1 MRMEGQGC
9 PFGPVNRYGFAEE
22 EDAWCVLTMRLFFL
36 GQFHL
41 YNRKRS
47 KNMQEVSIKSLLEA
61 GVHFGHQTRRWNP
74 KMAPYIFG
82 SKDKIHIINLDKTA
96 AMMKE
101 SLAVAGNVA
110 AEGGRILFVGTKRQA
125 SERVAEAAQK
135 CGQYYVNHRW
145 LGGMLT
151 NWKTVSQSIKKLEAL
166 ENRLKD
172 ENISLKKKEI
182 LSIERKI
189 EKFSRALGGVRNMG
203 GIPSL
208 LFVLDVTLDKTAVE
222 EARVLGIPVIGIC
235 DTNSDPSVVDFPIPG
250 NDDSSRAIDL
260 YCAAMETAI
269 IDGIQKGL
277 TSSGVDVGAL
287 ENPVVTDIAAEEV
300 KVVAE

>member
-1 MRMEGQGC
+1 
-9 PFGPVNRYGFAEE
+9 
-22 EDAWCVLTMRLFFL
+22 
-36 GQFHL
+36 
-41 YNRKRS
+41 
-47 KNMQEVSIKSLLEA
+47 MQEVSIKSLLEA

-101 SLAVAGNVA
+101 ALSVAGSVA

-172 ENISLKKKEI
+172 ENVVLKKKEI

-189 EKFSRALGGVRNMG
+189 EKFNRALGGVRNMG

-208 LFVLDVTLDKTAVE
+208 LFVLDVILDKTAVE

-260 YCAAMETAI
+260 YCGAMENAI
-269 IDGIQKGL
+269 IEGIQKGL

-287 ENPVVTDIAAEEV
+287 ENPVVSEESAEQGADEDTEESIRENAEQNSGNS
-300 KVVAE
+300 KNSESSENRESVAE

>member
-1 MRMEGQGC
+1 
-9 PFGPVNRYGFAEE
+9 
-22 EDAWCVLTMRLFFL
+22 
-36 GQFHL
+36 
-41 YNRKRS
+41 
-47 KNMQEVSIKSLLEA
+47 MQEISIKSLLEA

-96 AMMKE
+96 AMMRE
-101 SLAVAGNVA
+101 ALSVAENVA

-151 NWKTVSQSIKKLEAL
+151 NWKTVSQSIKKLETL
-166 ENRLKD
+166 EARLKD
-172 ENISLKKKEI
+172 ENVVLKKKEI

-189 EKFSRALGGVRNMG
+189 EKFNRALGGVRSMG

-250 NDDSSRAIDL
+250 NDDSSRAIEL
-260 YCAAMETAI
+260 YCSAMESAI
-269 IDGIQKGL
+269 IEGIQKGL
-277 TSSGVDVGAL
+277 SSSGVDVGAL
-287 ENPVVTDIAAEEV
+287 ENPVVSEEV
-300 KVVAE
+300 SEENAESGDDQSQEAVAE

>member
-1 MRMEGQGC
+1 
-9 PFGPVNRYGFAEE
+9 
-22 EDAWCVLTMRLFFL
+22 
-36 GQFHL
+36 
-41 YNRKRS
+41 
-47 KNMQEVSIKSLLEA
+47 MQEVSIKSLLEA

-101 SLAVAGNVA
+101 ALSIAGNVA

-151 NWKTVSQSIKKLEAL
+151 NWKTVSQSIKKLETL

-172 ENISLKKKEI
+172 ENIVLKKKEV

-189 EKFSRALGGVRNMG
+189 EKFNRALGGVRNMG

-250 NDDSSRAIDL
+250 NDDSSRAIEL
-260 YCAAMETAI
+260 YCTAMENAI
-269 IDGIQKGL
+269 IEGIQKGL
-277 TSSGVDVGAL
+277 SSSGVDVGAL
-287 ENPVVTDIAAEEV
+287 ENPVVSEEV
-300 KVVAE
+300 SEESVESGDDQSQEAVAE

>member
-1 MRMEGQGC
+1 
-9 PFGPVNRYGFAEE
+9 
-22 EDAWCVLTMRLFFL
+22 
-36 GQFHL
+36 
-41 YNRKRS
+41 
-47 KNMQEVSIKSLLEA
+47 MQEVSVKSLLEA
-61 GVHFGHQTRRWNP
+61 GVHVGHQTRRWNP

-82 SKDKIHIINLDKTA
+82 AKDKIHIINLDKTA
-96 AMMKE
+96 VRIKE
-101 SLAVAGNVA
+101 ALSVAGNVA

-151 NWKTVSQSIKKLEAL
+151 NWKTVSQSIKKLETL

-182 LSIERKI
+182 LGIQRKI
-189 EKFSRALGGVRNMG
+189 DKFTRALGGVRNMG
-203 GIPSL
+203 GTPSL
-208 LFVLDVTLDKTAVE
+208 LFVLDVNLDKTAVD

-235 DTNSDPSVVDFPIPG
+235 DTNSDPTVVDFPIPG

-260 YCAAMETAI
+260 YCSAMESAI
-269 IDGIQKGL
+269 IEGIQKGL

-287 ENPVVTDIAAEEV
+287 ENPVVTEEV
-300 KVVAE
+300 TEQESEVVAE

>member
-1 MRMEGQGC
+1 
-9 PFGPVNRYGFAEE
+9 
-22 EDAWCVLTMRLFFL
+22 
-36 GQFHL
+36 
-41 YNRKRS
+41 
-47 KNMQEVSIKSLLEA
+47 MQEVSIKNLLEA

-96 AMMKE
+96 AMMRE
-101 SLAVAGNVA
+101 ALSVAGNVA

-151 NWKTVSQSIKKLEAL
+151 NWKTVSQSIKKLETL

-172 ENISLKKKEI
+172 ENIVLKKKEI
-182 LSIERKI
+182 LNIERKI
-189 EKFSRALGGVRNMG
+189 EKFNRALGGVRNMG

-250 NDDSSRAIDL
+250 NDDSSRAIEL
-260 YCAAMETAI
+260 YCSAMENAI
-269 IDGIQKGL
+269 IEGIQKGL
-277 TSSGVDVGAL
+277 SSSGVDVGAL
-287 ENPVVTDIAAEEV
+287 ENPVVLEEV
-300 KVVAE
+300 SEENAGFGDDQSQEVVAE